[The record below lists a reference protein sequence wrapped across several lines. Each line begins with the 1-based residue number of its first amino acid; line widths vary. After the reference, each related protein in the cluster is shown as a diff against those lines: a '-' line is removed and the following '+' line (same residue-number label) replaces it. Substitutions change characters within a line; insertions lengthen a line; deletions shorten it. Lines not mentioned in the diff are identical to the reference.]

1 MATKKNADKKEAAT
15 KKSSVKK
22 TKATKTTKAN
32 KTNKT
37 SKGSKDPEL
46 FATYPNLYEEISN
59 DELDAC
65 MNFATEYKQF
75 LDISK
80 TEREFVINTV
90 EAAESLGFVD
100 INEKE
105 TLAPGDK
112 VYANIRGKGLVMA
125 VVGNRPITDGMNILG
140 AHIDSPR
147 LDLKPNPIYEDEDT
161 CYFKTHYYGGI
172 KKYQWTTIPLAIH
185 GVVFTKDGV
194 KHEIVVGEK
203 EDDPIF
209 YITDLL
215 PHLADEQMKK
225 STREFISGEDLNV
238 IVGGMPLTGKD
249 AKDKKNLYK
258 ANILKFLFDNYGIVE
273 KDFVSGEIEIVPA
286 MKARDV
292 GFDRAYIAAY
302 GHDDKVCAYP
312 AVMALF
318 AQGKPNKTC
327 VCMLTDKEEIGS
339 YANSGAQSVL
349 YENFLMEIYAK
360 CSEGQFDLL
369 KYRKTISN
377 SKMLSADVSNAF
389 DPKYASVSDYRNS
402 AFMSKGIKL
411 EKYVGARGKSGTNE
425 ANGDFVAEIVRILE
439 ENSVAW
445 QTGELGKVDAGG
457 GGTIS
462 AYMAKHGMEV
472 IDCGVPVWSMH
483 APYEVISK
491 IDLYSTYLA
500 YKCFIENI

>member
-1 MATKKNADKKEAAT
+1 MA
-15 KKSSVKK
+15 VK
-22 TKATKTTKAN
+22 
-32 KTNKT
+32 
-37 SKGSKDPEL
+37 DL
-46 FATYPNLYEEISN
+46 FAEYPNLYKSMSEDEIDS
-59 DELDAC
+59 C
-65 MNFATEYKQF
+65 MNFAEDYKSF
-75 LDISK
+75 LNISK
-80 TEREFVINTV
+80 TEREFVKNSV
-90 EAAESLGFVD
+90 EAAEQLGFVD
-100 INEKE
+100 IESKKS
-105 TLAPGDK
+105 LKAGDK
-112 VYANIRGKGLVMA
+112 VYASVRGKGLILA
-125 VVGNRPITDGMNILG
+125 VIGKKSTGCNILG

-147 LDLKPNPIYEDEDT
+147 LDLKPNPIYEDEET
-161 CYFKTHYYGGI
+161 VYFKTHYYGGI

-185 GVVFTKDGV
+185 GVVFTKDS
-194 KHEIVVGEK
+194 KSHEICVGEK

-225 STREFISGEDLNV
+225 TPRDFISGEDLNV
-238 IVGGMPLTGKD
+238 VIGGMPYKD
-249 AKDKKNLYK
+249 AKKSDKDIFK
-258 ANILKFLFDNYGIVE
+258 ANILDFLYKNYKIKE

-292 GFDRAYIAAY
+292 GFDRAFIAAY

-312 AVMALF
+312 ALMALF
-318 AQGKPNKTC
+318 DQERPDKTC

-349 YENFLMEIYAK
+349 YENFLMEMFSQQTGKA
-360 CSEGQFDLL
+360 FDLL
-369 KYRKTISN
+369 AYRKFIAN
-377 SKMLSADVSNAF
+377 SKMLSADVSNAY
-389 DPKYASVSDYRNS
+389 DPKYASVSDRRNS
-402 AFMSKGIKL
+402 AYMSKGIKL

-425 ANGDFVAEIVRILE
+425 ANGDFVAQITKIFEA
-439 ENSVAW
+439 NSVSW

-491 IDLYSTYLA
+491 IDLYDTYLA
-500 YKCFIENI
+500 YKSFIENI